1 MRITEWHRFS
11 PRRRGVHRGYAEKT
25 TQIFSALSPFPP
37 RLRGDNRRP
46 TRGSALLAVLWLS
59 AALAAIAFS
68 LSSTVKSETERT
80 ATAVDGLRAYYLA
93 QGGVQ
98 RASLELLWSATS
110 PGPSAIPRG
119 ATEVNYVFPSGN
131 VRVEIIPETARLNVN
146 HAAVEDLYRLG
157 LALGV
162 APERAQEIAAA
173 IDDWRKPAPQGSP
186 FDLYYSSLTP
196 SFRPPHASL
205 QEIEELLLVKGIT
218 PDIFY
223 GTYVP
228 GPEGTPEGGP
238 EGTPE
243 GTPEGGPEGAPNGD
257 ADAPRLVARGGLAD
271 CLSVYG
277 SGNQVDANSA
287 APAVLAAVGLAP
299 DAIRALVAR
308 RRMAPLTDPQLRAFL
323 ASIGAPA
330 RRLRIGANS
339 IVLLRATAQLRLADG
354 RLSDLKR
361 TVAAQVKYMPPEY
374 NEPIDF
380 LRWYDHA
387 WSH

>member
-1 MRITEWHRFS
+1 
-11 PRRRGVHRGYAEKT
+11 
-25 TQIFSALSPFPP
+25 
-37 RLRGDNRRP
+37 
-46 TRGSALLAVLWLS
+46 
-59 AALAAIAFS
+59 LAAIAFS

-98 RASLELLWSATS
+98 RAALELLWRAAS
-110 PGPSAIPRG
+110 PGPSRIPRG
-119 ATEVNYVFPSGN
+119 ATEVNYLFPSGN

-196 SFRPPHASL
+196 SFRPSHASF
-205 QEIEELLLVKGIT
+205 QEIEELLLVKGIS

-228 GPEGTPEGGP
+228 GPEGTPEGAP
-238 EGTPE
+238 EGTP
-243 GTPEGGPEGAPNGD
+243 NGD
-257 ADAPRLVARGGLAD
+257 TDAPRLVARGGLAD

-277 SGNQVDANSA
+277 SGNQVDANTA
-287 APAVLAAVGLAP
+287 VPAVLAAVGLAP
-299 DAIRALVAR
+299 DAIHALVAR
-308 RRMAPLTDPQLRAFL
+308 RRMAPLSDPELRAFL

-330 RRLRIGANS
+330 GRLRIGANS

-361 TVAAQVKYMPPEY
+361 TVAAQVKYMPPQY